1 MHKYKNEN
9 TQIFWARM
17 LMKPILS
24 SDCSLGRLSQ
34 QVGKTLHDNG
44 GHKGKAN
51 THTQIYNTSIHKYKT
66 PEHTNIKYI

>member
-1 MHKYKNEN
+1 
-9 TQIFWARM
+9 
-17 LMKPILS
+17 MKPILS

-51 THTQIYNTSIHKYKT
+51 THTNTQYINTQIHNTSIHKYT
-66 PEHTNIKYI
+66 IHQHTNIKYNNTQKQENK